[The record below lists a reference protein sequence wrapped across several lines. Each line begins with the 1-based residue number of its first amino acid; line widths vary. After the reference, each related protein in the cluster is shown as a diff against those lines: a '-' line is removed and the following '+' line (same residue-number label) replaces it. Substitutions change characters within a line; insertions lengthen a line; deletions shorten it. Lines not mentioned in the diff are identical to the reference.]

1 MILTLKSCDIVKLIR
16 AAGMQR
22 RKSDGAN
29 SYRSVKADRLLALS
43 LLFLDT
49 KLGRILVGIVHH
61 FWKIQ
66 TRFLMKSRF
75 SKSDGSEYST
85 CTLYFFTFHP

>member
-1 MILTLKSCDIVKLIR
+1 
-16 AAGMQR
+16 MQR

-43 LLFLDT
+43 SLFLDT
-49 KLGRILVGIVHH
+49 KLGRVLVGIVHH

-66 TRFLMKSRF
+66 TRFLIKGRF
-75 SKSDGSEYST
+75 SKSDDLE
-85 CTLYFFTFHP
+85 CFIFALYFFTFYF